1 MASNDH
7 THCRQL
13 STHMIKDMNLTPIH
27 PTPNE
32 EANMAMQSNMITLMG
47 GMDCTPPG
55 MAEDIGMRV
64 VAMVWH

>member
-1 MASNDH
+1 M
-7 THCRQL
+7 
-13 STHMIKDMNLTPIH
+13 MNLTPIH
-27 PTPNE
+27 PTPDE
-32 EANMAMQSNMITLMG
+32 EANMAMQSNMISLMG